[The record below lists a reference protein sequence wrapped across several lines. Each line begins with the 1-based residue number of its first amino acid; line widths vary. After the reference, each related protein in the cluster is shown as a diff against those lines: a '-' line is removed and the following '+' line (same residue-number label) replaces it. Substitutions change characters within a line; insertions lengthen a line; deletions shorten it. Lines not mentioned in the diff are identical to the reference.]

1 MAVVEEAA
9 PALAGWLT
17 TGEASR
23 RLGMS
28 PQWTRI
34 MVARGT
40 LRATPTA
47 LGLLFDPSSVDELRR
62 ARGAGSRATAVEV

>member
-1 MAVVEEAA
+1 MVVVEEA

-28 PQWTRI
+28 PQWARV
-34 MVARGT
+34 MVARGA

-47 LGLLFDPSSVDELRR
+47 LGLLFDPESVDELVR
-62 ARGAGSRATAVEV
+62 AREAGSRGPNEAA